1 MNIKD
6 IMVGGIYKLGWC
18 LGFDNNAKTGT
29 KVKVLEKLTDENLVR
44 VMELT
49 NDKAASVFNV
59 FPTII
64 CDIKFKTGD
73 IVELYKSVFKPNPKA
88 GAHIPLTFVRYT
100 EPKTYEIYLNDKFYD
115 YCHSDCIVK
124 TKDGKEIP
132 GYSPNLKLLDP
143 CLVERHE
150 EVIKCY
156 RDGMRTVVKYY
167 ENGQHIGTGCA
178 LCDYSDEYDYATG
191 KKLALKRLSDN
202 ISKREFKVVEKP
214 NPLSRNIIS
223 TDNSSLISGKG
234 NVTLDDFTPNKC
246 KISVGDVV
254 KVIDSGSRY
263 DTYIE
268 WFVKYKLYDLLA
280 RYQYNSNFAPEI
292 NIDIDTFIVKAVGE
306 HLTDDKNLLAIE
318 DCYHRVYLID
328 EKGVKRIDK

>member
-1 MNIKD
+1 
-6 IMVGGIYKLGWC
+6 MVSDVKVGNVYL
-18 LGFDNNAKTGT
+18 LDSQYSELGT
-29 KVKVLEKLTDENLVR
+29 KVKVLDYNDDNGIAK
-44 VMELT
+44 VMRL
-49 NDKAASVFNV
+49 DASPYSEALCVLN
-59 FPTII
+59 TRLY
-64 CDIKFKTGD
+64 DIKFKTGD

-191 KKLALKRLSDN
+191 KKLALERLSDN

-223 TDNSSLISGKG
+223 ADKASYYQWKR
-234 NVTLDDFTPNKC
+234 K
-246 KISVGDVV
+246 
-254 KVIDSGSRY
+254 RY
-263 DTYIE
+263 I
-268 WFVKYKLYDLLA
+268 
-280 RYQYNSNFAPEI
+280 R
-292 NIDIDTFIVKAVGE
+292 
-306 HLTDDKNLLAIE
+306 
-318 DCYHRVYLID
+318 
-328 EKGVKRIDK
+328 

>member
-1 MNIKD
+1 
-6 IMVGGIYKLGWC
+6 MVSDVKVGNVYL
-18 LGFDNNAKTGT
+18 LDSQYSELGT
-29 KVKVLEKLTDENLVR
+29 KVKVLDYNDDNGIAK
-44 VMELT
+44 VMRL
-49 NDKAASVFNV
+49 DASPYSEALCVLN
-59 FPTII
+59 TRLY
-64 CDIKFKTGD
+64 DIKFKTGD

-191 KKLALKRLSDN
+191 KKLALERLSDN
-202 ISKREFKVVEKP
+202 IKNHVFKIIEVTPVTTIKPSKQP
-214 NPLSRNIIS
+214 
-223 TDNSSLISGKG
+223 T
-234 NVTLDDFTPNKC
+234 VTLDSFNADTHRIN
-246 KISVGDVV
+246 VGDRV
-254 KVIDSGSRY
+254 KVIDRGLRY
-263 DTYIE
+263 DTYTD
-268 WFVKYKLYDLLA
+268 WFDAYNLHDLLA
-280 RYQYNSNFAPEI
+280 RYQYNSAFAE
-292 NIDIDTFIVKAVGE
+292 DVDTDRDTFIVKATGK
-306 HLTDDKNLLAIE
+306 HLTDNNILYAIE
-318 DCYHRVYLID
+318 DHYHRVYLMD